1 MIKFDLKKVMKEKNK
16 TLKELSS
23 NTGLS
28 INTLSLL
35 STGKSKGIQFDTL
48 EKLLKE
54 LRCNINDLIV
64 LDSGFRKLIIKE
76 FSVSKKRLFIFN
88 KLNDDRIYNVECS
101 FKENDSS
108 IENSILL
115 TILFTEK
122 QVETAVSGIFPFKF
136 LKSGKFYYKQ
146 TTNGKSKEY
155 IILDFQFVLYIL
167 QKAYKENEEFQ
178 KMFDFHSQTF
188 SINLIPYNNSFIE
201 FKKTNEEEF
210 LNANIIPA
218 SDYLKRLVSFN
229 DNELKFLFNFYT
241 EEEISEELF
250 YNYKAGD

>member
-1 MIKFDLKKVMKEKNK
+1 
-16 TLKELSS
+16 
-23 NTGLS
+23 
-28 INTLSLL
+28 
-35 STGKSKGIQFDTL
+35 
-48 EKLLKE
+48 
-54 LRCNINDLIV
+54 
-64 LDSGFRKLIIKE
+64 
-76 FSVSKKRLFIFN
+76 
-88 KLNDDRIYNVECS
+88 
-101 FKENDSS
+101 
-108 IENSILL
+108 
-115 TILFTEK
+115 
-122 QVETAVSGIFPFKF
+122 
-136 LKSGKFYYKQ
+136 
-146 TTNGKSKEY
+146 Y